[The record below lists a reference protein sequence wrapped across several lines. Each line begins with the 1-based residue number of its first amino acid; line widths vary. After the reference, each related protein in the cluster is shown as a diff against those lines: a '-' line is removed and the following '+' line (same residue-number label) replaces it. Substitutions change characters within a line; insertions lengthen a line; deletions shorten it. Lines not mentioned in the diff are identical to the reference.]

1 MGRVE
6 AVYYS
11 HWNRT
16 EDRESSYCGYRSRK
30 IRRAETRYLTAT
42 VTGALWN
49 PATVRTKGTASL
61 GVILWGHRHSLDR
74 AQRIRRPIRRRK
86 PGRVFPPMLTVTG
99 LVVIAGGD
107 EGAALPVATGGFTGP
122 SPAQ

>member
-42 VTGALWN
+42 VTGALSK
-49 PATVRTKGTASL
+49 PATVTNSGTAS
-61 GVILWGHRHSLDR
+61 
-74 AQRIRRPIRRRK
+74 
-86 PGRVFPPMLTVTG
+86 PGAMPFGT
-99 LVVIAGGD
+99 
-107 EGAALPVATGGFTGP
+107 
-122 SPAQ
+122 